1 MLRCNLALGTVLGSW
16 AGLPGYGRS
25 WQPILIIIPPII
37 FSLSIYVLPKLT
49 SPAVEEKEC
58 ACAGLA
64 NLVFEP
70 GAIPVLIRQDV
81 VRRLGPLLIDNNRS
95 IQEAAAGALRY

>member
-1 MLRCNLALGTVLGSW
+1 MTHIHSVLFYYDQLA
-16 AGLPGYGRS
+16 
-25 WQPILIIIPPII
+25 
-37 FSLSIYVLPKLT
+37 
-49 SPAVEEKEC
+49 SPASEEKEC

-70 GAIPVLIRQDV
+70 GAVPMLIRQDV

-95 IQEAAAGALRY
+95 IQEAAAGALR